1 MRKIEIDFAEFSK
14 ILSPIVHYRKLI
26 IIEVIII
33 CVLAIGYSLVTPKR
47 WTTTMILMPPNFF
60 SSMPLISPT
69 LNISE
74 TPIIKSGL
82 PQMTPEIYNNILT
95 SRTISE
101 SIINK
106 FNLLEEYKLDKLYK
120 KNSRLAL
127 DKAIEKFQ
135 EKLKITINRE
145 GFIAIR
151 VTTSD
156 PKKSVEIA
164 NTLLIEINKLV
175 NNWFQYRI
183 KQVKNFLEIR
193 LQEVNKKL
201 NYLEMKLI
209 HYEQEN
215 HLVDLEVE
223 VTAMIRL
230 YGDLRLEL
238 AKEEVNYEVLSSYSR
253 MASPEMRRIYS
264 KITQLYK
271 QLEKLKNDNNSDNIG
286 LNFSLS
292 EVPRLLSEWNRLERN
307 IELQSEIIIF
317 LSEQYAIAE
326 LKEALTI
333 SPLYMLDSP
342 NVPGIR
348 SWPKR
353 KLIVIIA
360 GFMGIIISAISVLG
374 IDLFKKRRMGI
385 GQ

>member
-1 MRKIEIDFAEFSK
+1 MQKIEIDFAEFSK

-26 IIEVIII
+26 IIEIIII
-33 CVLAIGYSLVTPKR
+33 CILAVGYSLLTPKR
-47 WTTTMILMPPNFF
+47 WTTSMVLMPPNYF

-106 FNLLEEYKLDKLYK
+106 FNLLEEYKLEKLYK
-120 KNSRLAL
+120 KNPRLAL

-135 EKLKITINRE
+135 EKLKITINKE

-151 VTTSD
+151 VTTSS
-156 PKKSVEIA
+156 PEKSVEIA
-164 NTLLIEINKLV
+164 NTLFLEINKLV
-175 NNWFQYRI
+175 DTWLQYRI
-183 KQVKNFLEIR
+183 KQVKKFIKIR
-193 LQEVNKKL
+193 LQEVNKEL
-201 NYLEMKLI
+201 NYLEMKLVY
-209 HYEQEN
+209 YEQEN
-215 HLVDLEVE
+215 YLVDLEVE
-223 VTAMIRL
+223 MIAMITL
-230 YGDLRLEL
+230 YGDLRLQL
-238 AKEEVNYEVLSSYSR
+238 AKEEVNYKVLSSYSTI
-253 MASPEMRRIYS
+253 ASPEMRQIYS
-264 KITQLYK
+264 KITQLYE

-292 EVPRLLSEWNRLERN
+292 EVPRLLTEWNRLQKN
-307 IELQSEIIIF
+307 IELESKIIIF
-317 LSEQYAIAE
+317 LSEQYALAE
-326 LKEALTI
+326 LKEAIAI

-342 NVPGIR
+342 KVPGIR

-360 GFMGIIISAISVLG
+360 GFMGIIISVISVFG
-374 IDLFKKRRMGI
+374 IDLFKKRRLGI
-385 GQ
+385 GH